1 MRPLFIACGIAL
13 ATQANAAVHIKKI
26 DLQPADSGW
35 TVSIQA
41 SAPTKFKTGTLGNP
55 DRLTVDIPD
64 AVLDIDASARRAAS
78 PKVPGVRYSQ
88 FTRNP
93 NVVRVV
99 VDLPSTG
106 ASWSICE
113 TQPTSKIAVALR
125 PKLKAAPVSV
135 AAKKTSPKPLAKAK
149 PMARTKVA
157 SRSTTARSQGTE
169 IESPPWNPAEAVA
182 IIAGQDCPNALK
194 ARLIAVI
201 SDPAIQSSKY
211 VWAGSKPGAFDCSG
225 LSSWIYG
232 GLDVPLPHSSVL
244 QSQTGVKVDKDNL
257 RAGDLVFFA
266 CRGESVSHV
275 GVYLGENQ
283 FLHAANERR
292 HLCIT
297 SLDDRYYSQRYAGAR
312 RVFGIDAN
320 SKR

>member
-1 MRPLFIACGIAL
+1 MRPLLIACGIAL
-13 ATQANAAVHIKKI
+13 ASQANAAVHVKKI
-26 DLQPADSGW
+26 DLQPASSGW

-41 SAPTKFKTGTLGNP
+41 SAPTKFRTGTLGNP
-55 DRLTVDIPD
+55 ERLTVDIPD
-64 AVLDIDASARRAAS
+64 AVLDIDASARTSSS
-78 PKVPGVRYSQ
+78 PRVPGVRYSQ
-88 FTRNP
+88 FKRNP

-113 TQPTSKIAVALR
+113 TQPTSKIAVSVR
-125 PKLKAAPVSV
+125 PTPKAAPVSV
-135 AAKKTSPKPLAKAK
+135 ASKKPTPKPIPPAK
-149 PMARTKVA
+149 PAARTKVA
-157 SRSTTARSQGTE
+157 SRSTALLGQGTE
-169 IESPPWNPAEAVA
+169 VDSAPWNPAEAVA

-194 ARLIAVI
+194 ARLIAVV

-225 LSSWIYG
+225 LSSWIYS
-232 GLDVPLPHSSVL
+232 GLDVSLPHSSVL
-244 QSQTGVKVDKDNL
+244 QSQAGIEIEKNNL

-266 CRGESVSHV
+266 CRGDSVSHV
-275 GVYLGENQ
+275 GIYLGENQ

-292 HLCIT
+292 DLCIT
-297 SLDDRYYSQRYAGAR
+297 SLDDRYYSERYAGAR
-312 RVFGIDAN
+312 RVFGIDSD

>member
-1 MRPLFIACGIAL
+1 MRPLLIACGIAL
-13 ATQANAAVHIKKI
+13 ASQADAAVHIKKI
-26 DLQPADSGW
+26 DIQPAASGW

-41 SAPTKFKTGTLGNP
+41 SAPTKFKTGTLRNP
-55 DRLTVDIPD
+55 ERLTVDIPD
-64 AVLDIDASARRAAS
+64 AVLDLDASARHSSS

-93 NVVRVV
+93 SVVRVV
-99 VDLPSTG
+99 VDLPSSG
-106 ASWSICE
+106 ASWSVCE
-113 TQPTSKIAVALR
+113 SQPTSKIAVSVR
-125 PKLKAAPVSV
+125 PAPKPAPVSV
-135 AAKKTSPKPLAKAK
+135 AARKPSPKPLAAAK
-149 PMARTKVA
+149 PAARTKVA
-157 SRSTTARSQGTE
+157 SRSTSNRGQGTE

-194 ARLIAVI
+194 ARLIAVV
-201 SDPAIQSSKY
+201 SDPAVQSSKY

-232 GLDVPLPHSSVL
+232 ELDVPLPHSSIL
-244 QSQTGVKVDKDNL
+244 QSQTGVEVDKTSL

-266 CRGESVSHV
+266 CRGDSVSHV
-275 GVYLGENQ
+275 GVYLGENR

-297 SLDDRYYSQRYAGAR
+297 SLDDRYYSERYAGAR
-312 RVFGIDAN
+312 RVFGNDSD